1 MCFMFDLVLF
11 YLRQLGTW
19 CYCRHPHIL
28 SVLSI
33 ISSPRVP
40 TSPVWISQVM
50 SWQNLNFHFM
60 EATSHLTSSSHYRYI
75 HLLMNEWHFKPYYFL
90 YCLLA
95 VKYST
100 FQMHMFY
107 MPIFFFLNKA
117 APLGN
122 GLSSGHLMFSFL
134 IFTYARQSCSI
145 HRTTLLHTTMV

>member
-1 MCFMFDLVLF
+1 MLYVWFGFILLKATGHLVLLSASSYIECSF
-11 YLRQLGTW
+11 YHFFPS
-19 CYCRHPHIL
+19 C
-28 SVLSI
+28 
-33 ISSPRVP
+33 VP

-60 EATSHLTSSSHYRYI
+60 EATSHLTSSSRYRYI